1 MEWVIASISLQASIV
16 VALTILL
23 NSDLAAVREFLA
35 SLICSMLA
43 EVDEE
48 RLPTSFDKRR
58 TWYWAADTS
67 GLDLGLVLVTLPSMT
82 DLLEAAAQVERAS
95 LVDWRRMEAAEAE
108 EQSDQGSLSLAK
120 LSHTSS

>member
-1 MEWVIASISLQASIV
+1 MASLSLQASMV

-23 NSDLAAVREFLA
+23 HSALAAVREFLA

-43 EVDEE
+43 ELDEE
-48 RLPTSFDKRR
+48 RLPTSFDRRR
-58 TWYWAADTS
+58 TWDWAADTS

-108 EQSDQGSLSLAK
+108 EQSDQVSLSLAK